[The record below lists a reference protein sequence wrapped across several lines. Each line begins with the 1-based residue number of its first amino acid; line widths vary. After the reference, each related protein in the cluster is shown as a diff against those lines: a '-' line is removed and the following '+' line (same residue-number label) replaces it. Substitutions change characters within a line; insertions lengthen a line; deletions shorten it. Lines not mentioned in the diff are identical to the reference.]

1 MLNLLAKY
9 ALEHGLEAEPGFK
22 PKQVRWL
29 IVLDDQGAFV
39 EVVELG
45 KAGESKNQG
54 AEFRKC
60 PDLSQPELISGG
72 VTRCQFLVETADV
85 VTLLSDKKD
94 VISSDPNADKSRK
107 KFEFFKHLLRS
118 ASVAIPQLGLIAK
131 CLDDEMSLG
140 EIQSRLQT
148 FKVKPTDKVTFKVG
162 SLLPLESDIWHDWW
176 RSFKNDLHLGQ
187 TGKSAVKHDKS
198 RKKNSKVS
206 PKNLM
211 RCFVT
216 GECVEPVKT
225 HPKIEKLADV
235 GGIPSG
241 DVLIGFDKDSFCSYD
256 LSQSENAAVGE
267 QAVAAYRAGL
277 NHLIKETGQRLAG
290 AKIVHWF
297 KKKIV
302 NQDDP
307 LDFLMEPE
315 EIQELSASH
324 SLNKLLTGIREG
336 KRSDLLEN
344 HFYAMTLSGAS
355 GRIMLRD
362 WIEGD
367 FSQLVLNVANW
378 FSDLSI
384 VRGDGSGLARDPKFL
399 AVLGAT
405 VRKLDELQP
414 PFISRMW
421 RVAVCGDAIPSH
433 AMTQALLRTKI
444 GIIKDEGF
452 NHARM
457 GLIKAFNLR
466 KQRQKGGSLMQD
478 ELRPLLNEN
487 HPDPAYQCGRLM
499 AVMAQLQRRA
509 LGDVGAGL
517 IQRYYAA
524 ASSTPALVLGRLTR
538 TSQFHLNKLDPGL
551 AHWYESK
558 IADIWSKIKG
568 NVPRTLSLESQSVFA
583 LGYYQQIA
591 DLRSGKSTDSNEKQG
606 ADNE

>member
-9 ALEHGLEAEPGFK
+9 ALEHDLEAEPGFK

-29 IVLDDQGAFV
+29 IVLDDQGTFI
-39 EVVELG
+39 EVIELG
-45 KAGESKNQG
+45 KAEESKNRG
-54 AEFRKC
+54 HEYAKC
-60 PDLSQPELISGG
+60 PDLSQPEMISGG

-85 VTLLSDKKD
+85 VTLLSEKKD
-94 VISSDPNADKSRK
+94 LNSTDITGEKSRK

-118 ASVAIPQLGLIAK
+118 SSLAIPQLGIIADS
-131 CLDDEMSLG
+131 LDNEMSLDK
-140 EIQSRLQT
+140 IQSRLQT
-148 FKVKPTDKVTFKVG
+148 LKVKPTDKVTFKVG
-162 SLLPLESDIWHDWW
+162 SLVPLESDIWHEWW
-176 RSFKNDLHLGQ
+176 RGFRKELALDQADKHAPKKDQLRINKKKTD
-187 TGKSAVKHDKS
+187 VKDT
-198 RKKNSKVS
+198 
-206 PKNLM
+206 M
-211 RCFVT
+211 RCIVT
-216 GECVEPVKT
+216 GELVEPLKT
-225 HPKIEKLADV
+225 HPKIERLADV
-235 GGIPSG
+235 GGIASG
-241 DVLIGFDKDSFCSYD
+241 DVLIGFDKDAFCSYN
-256 LSQSENAAVGE
+256 LSQSENAAVGV
-267 QAVAAYRAGL
+267 QAAAAYRAAL

-297 KKKIV
+297 KKKIT
-302 NQDDP
+302 NQEDP
-307 LDFLMEPE
+307 LDFLLEPE

-324 SLNKLLTGIREG
+324 GLRKLLTGIKEG
-336 KRSDLLEN
+336 QRSDLLEN

-367 FSQLVLNVANW
+367 FTELVLNVVNW
-378 FSDLSI
+378 FNDLSI
-384 VRGDGSGLARDPKFL
+384 VRSDGAGLARDPKFL
-399 AVLGAT
+399 AVLGGT
-405 VRKLDELQP
+405 VRKLDDLQP
-414 PFISRMW
+414 PFISKMW
-421 RVAVCGDAIPSH
+421 RVAVCGEPIPGH
-433 AMTQALLRTKI
+433 VMTQALLRTKI
-444 GIIKDEGF
+444 DIIKDEGF

-509 LGDVGAGL
+509 LGEVGAGL

-551 AHWYESK
+551 AYWYDSK
-558 IADIWSKIKG
+558 IAEIWGHIKD

-591 DLRSGKSTDSNEKQG
+591 DLRSGKSTESHEKQG
-606 ADNE
+606 AKNE